1 MPTAQNGSPRT
12 AGIRDVARMAGVS
25 VASASFALNG
35 QPGVADDTRRRIL
48 AIAAQLGYRAN
59 PQAQALRRGRTT
71 TYGFVVRN
79 FANPFFLEVLSGAEE
94 VAGEAGAT
102 LLVLDS
108 RYSLERERRHLEEM
122 AAQRLA
128 GLAIAPVGTG
138 ESIRLWHDL
147 RPGAPVVALNA
158 SAARITGVSRV
169 RPDNAAAVELPL
181 RRLAELGH
189 TSVAFLSAPRRLMA
203 DPDRLRHFRRLSG
216 ALGLRATVLYSP
228 LTMGDVQQATRA
240 VLAGPGGGQHSGRR
254 GTPTAVI
261 TNSDYTAH
269 AVYKAARELAL
280 RIGPEVSVVGHDDLA
295 TSELL
300 DPPLATI
307 WLNRREMGR
316 ALMLRLLGRVPPD
329 DYVAPVKLIERASL
343 QAPAPRPAQLPPP
356 PPDEPSAEPSAGRQ
370 PGSFAAG

>member
-1 MPTAQNGSPRT
+1 MPTAHNGSPRT

-48 AIAAQLGYRAN
+48 AIAEQLGYRAN

-108 RYSLERERRHLEEM
+108 RYSLERERRHLQEM

-138 ESIRLWHDL
+138 ASIRLWHEL
-147 RPGAPVVALNA
+147 SPGAPVVALNA
-158 SAARITGVSRV
+158 SASRITGVCRV

-181 RRLAELGH
+181 RRARRAGPHLGR
-189 TSVAFLSAPRRLMA
+189 V
-203 DPDRLRHFRRLSG
+203 PDRAAPADGGPRPAAPLPAAEPG
-216 ALGLRATVLYSP
+216 ARAA
-228 LTMGDVQQATRA
+228 GHRA
-240 VLAGPGGGQHSGRR
+240 VLAADPGRR
-254 GTPTAVI
+254 AAGCPGRAGRPGWPARAPTAVI

-269 AVYKAARELAL
+269 AVYKAARGAGAAHRPRGLRRRARRPGHLRAPGPAAGDHLAEPAGN
-280 RIGPEVSVVGHDDLA
+280 GPGADGCACWGGSRR
-295 TSELL
+295 TITW
-300 DPPLATI
+300 PPWNSSSGLPC
-307 WLNRREMGR
+307 RRRPAAAGAPRGPSGR
-316 ALMLRLLGRVPPD
+316 ALRDLACGP
-329 DYVAPVKLIERASL
+329 S
-343 QAPAPRPAQLPPP
+343 APRPP
-356 PPDEPSAEPSAGRQ
+356 GR
-370 PGSFAAG
+370 FAVR

>member
-1 MPTAQNGSPRT
+1 MLIISGSSAPHVPRCPGPRGLTTGTAGTAGMIMPTAHNGSPPARSPRAGSPGTGSLRTGSPRTGSPGT

-48 AIAAQLGYRAN
+48 AIAEQLGYRAN

-108 RYSLERERRHLEEM
+108 RYSLERERRHLQEM
-122 AAQRLA
+122 AVQRLA
-128 GLAIAPVGTG
+128 GLAIAPAGTG
-138 ESIRLWHDL
+138 ESVRLWHDL

-203 DPDRLRHFRRLSG
+203 DPDRLRYFRRLSG
-216 ALGLRATVLYSP
+216 ALGLQATVLYSP

-240 VLAGPGGGQHSGRR
+240 VLAGPGGGRR
-254 GTPTAVI
+254 RVQTAVI

-269 AVYKAARELAL
+269 AVYKAARELGL

-295 TSELL
+295 TS
-300 DPPLATI
+300 
-307 WLNRREMGR
+307 
-316 ALMLRLLGRVPPD
+316 
-329 DYVAPVKLIERASL
+329 
-343 QAPAPRPAQLPPP
+343 
-356 PPDEPSAEPSAGRQ
+356 
-370 PGSFAAG
+370 

>member
-1 MPTAQNGSPRT
+1 MIMPTAQNGSPRA

-48 AIAAQLGYRAN
+48 AIAEQLGYRAN

-108 RYSLERERRHLEEM
+108 RYSLERERRHLQEM

-203 DPDRLRHFRRLSG
+203 DPDRLRYFRRLSRV
-216 ALGLRATVLYSP
+216 LGLRATVVYSP
-228 LTMGDVQQATRA
+228 LTIGDVQQATRA
-240 VLAGPGGGQHSGRR
+240 VLAGGGSQPDA
-254 GTPTAVI
+254 PTAVI

-269 AVYKAARELAL
+269 AVYKAARELGL
-280 RIGPEVSVVGHDDLA
+280 RIGPGVSVVGHDDLA

-316 ALMLRLLGRVPPD
+316 ALMLRLLGQVPPG
-329 DYVAPVKLIERASL
+329 DYLAPVELIERASL
-343 QAPAPRPAQLPPP
+343 QAPAPRPGQLLAAPP
-356 PPDEPSAEPSAGRQ
+356 AEPPATRR
-370 PGSFAAG
+370 PGSFAVR

>member
-1 MPTAQNGSPRT
+1 MPTTQNGTPRAGPPGT

-35 QPGVADDTRRRIL
+35 QPGVADATRRRIL
-48 AIAAQLGYRAN
+48 DIADQLGYRAN

-102 LLVLDS
+102 LLALDS
-108 RYSLERERRHLEEM
+108 RYSLERERRHLQEM
-122 AAQRLA
+122 AAQRVA

-147 RPGAPVVALNA
+147 HPGAPVVALNA
-158 SAARITGVSRV
+158 SAARITGVCRV

-189 TSVAFLSAPRRLMA
+189 NSVAFLTAPRRLMA
-203 DPDRLRHFRRLSG
+203 DPDRLRHFRRVSR
-216 ALGLRATVLYSP
+216 ALGLTATVLYSP
-228 LTMGDVQQATRA
+228 LTMGDVQQATRG
-240 VLAGPGGGQHSGRR
+240 VLSAPGAPS
-254 GTPTAVI
+254 AVI

-269 AVYKAARELAL
+269 AIYKAARELGL
-280 RIGPEVSVVGHDDLA
+280 RVGPGVSVVGHDDLA

-307 WLNRREMGR
+307 RLNRREMGR
-316 ALMLRLLGRVPPD
+316 ALMLRLLGRVPPE
-329 DYVAPVKLIERASL
+329 DYVAPVELIERASM
-343 QAPAPRPAQLPPP
+343 QAPVTPSRPRGQRASIGIRR
-356 PPDEPSAEPSAGRQ
+356 PDEHQLAPARQ
-370 PGSFAAG
+370 LGNGS

>member
-1 MPTAQNGSPRT
+1 
-12 AGIRDVARMAGVS
+12 MAGVS

-48 AIAAQLGYRAN
+48 AIAEQLGYRAN

-94 VAGEAGAT
+94 VAGQAGVT

-108 RYSLERERRHLEEM
+108 RYSLERERRHLQEM

-138 ESIRLWHDL
+138 ESIRLWHEL

-158 SAARITGVSRV
+158 SAARITGVCRV

-189 TSVAFLSAPRRLMA
+189 TSVAFLTAPRRLMA
-203 DPDRLRHFRRLSG
+203 DPDRLRHFRRLSR

-228 LTMGDVQQATRA
+228 LTLGRRAAGHPATL
-240 VLAGPGGGQHSGRR
+240 LAGPGGPDR
-254 GTPTAVI
+254 G
-261 TNSDYTAH
+261 H
-269 AVYKAARELAL
+269 HQLRLHGAR
-280 RIGPEVSVVGHDDLA
+280 GVQ
-295 TSELL
+295 
-300 DPPLATI
+300 
-307 WLNRREMGR
+307 GR
-316 ALMLRLLGRVPPD
+316 AGAGPADRSRGLRRRARRPGHVRAAGPAAGDHLAEPAGDGPGADAAPARAGPAGRLRGPGR
-329 DYVAPVKLIERASL
+329 LIERAVPAGRRPPSRAARRGPARAGPPTGRRPGVL
-343 QAPAPRPAQLPPP
+343 PPGEQWLAPRVIGNDP
-356 PPDEPSAEPSAGRQ
+356 
-370 PGSFAAG
+370 

>member
-1 MPTAQNGSPRT
+1 MPTAQNGSPRTGPPGTGSPRT

-35 QPGVADDTRRRIL
+35 QPGVADVTRRRIL
-48 AIAAQLGYRAN
+48 AIAEQLGYRAN

-102 LLVLDS
+102 LLALDS
-108 RYSLERERRHLEEM
+108 RYSLERERRHLQEM
-122 AAQRLA
+122 AAQRVA

-158 SAARITGVSRV
+158 SAARITGVCRV

-189 TSVAFLSAPRRLMA
+189 TSVAFLTAPRRLMA
-203 DPDRLRHFRRLSG
+203 DPDRLRHFRRVSR
-216 ALGLRATVLYSP
+216 ALRLRATVLYSP
-228 LTMGDVQQATRA
+228 LAIGDVQQATRG
-240 VLAGPGGGQHSGRR
+240 LLSGPGA
-254 GTPTAVI
+254 PTAVI
-261 TNSDYTAH
+261 TNSDYTAR
-269 AVYKAARELAL
+269 AADARQ
-280 RIGPEVSVVGHDDLA
+280 PVPGH
-295 TSELL
+295 
-300 DPPLATI
+300 
-307 WLNRREMGR
+307 GR
-316 ALMLRLLGRVPPD
+316 ALQHGRPGRA
-329 DYVAPVKLIERASL
+329 AP
-343 QAPAPRPAQLPPP
+343 
-356 PPDEPSAEPSAGRQ
+356 
-370 PGSFAAG
+370 